1 MDDYRRCIQQCLVLN
16 KGKINDMPCWPQ
28 RPSSYS
34 VMDESTYTCVLQSHV
49 SGRHSVHL
57 DDVAD
62 CYCFFSS
69 EPGQT
74 PHITLSR
81 AKWLSTSS
89 LLQAKRRGSVTTCL
103 GGTPCCTVW
112 LAWTLL
118 CFLPPTHSHKS
129 LACSTI
135 TNKSSLRFAVEY
147 LCDIHSRKILIWVVC
162 LL

>member
-1 MDDYRRCIQQCLVLN
+1 
-16 KGKINDMPCWPQ
+16 
-28 RPSSYS
+28 
-34 VMDESTYTCVLQSHV
+34 MDESTYTCVLQSHL

-135 TNKSSLRFAVEY
+135 TDKSSLWDLLLNICVIFTAGKYWFGLFVY
-147 LCDIHSRKILIWVVC
+147 CKANCVSLCSMCCRVGCCVSAFLTDHNALI
-162 LL
+162 